1 MVQGRKRERKW
12 IWWVVFLGLVIVA
25 TVIAVVV
32 KQNYFGD
39 NGEEKVAQNDTTGK
53 VVQEVK
59 QKDEDTSDN
68 KVEDGEKSKVQQ
80 YEGEDPNR
88 KDALTGAIT
97 YVVVNDGRL
106 MVRVNID
113 QFLDEGKC
121 KMELKKEDSLVYD
134 MEARL
139 IGSVTTSTC
148 EGFDVPVTQ
157 LPNGKVSIVVK
168 LSAGEKS
175 GEIMGEVE
183 L

>member
-1 MVQGRKRERKW
+1 M
-12 IWWVVFLGLVIVA
+12 IVA

-121 KMELKKEDSLVYD
+121 KMELKK
-134 MEARL
+134 
-139 IGSVTTSTC
+139 
-148 EGFDVPVTQ
+148 
-157 LPNGKVSIVVK
+157 
-168 LSAGEKS
+168 
-175 GEIMGEVE
+175 
-183 L
+183 